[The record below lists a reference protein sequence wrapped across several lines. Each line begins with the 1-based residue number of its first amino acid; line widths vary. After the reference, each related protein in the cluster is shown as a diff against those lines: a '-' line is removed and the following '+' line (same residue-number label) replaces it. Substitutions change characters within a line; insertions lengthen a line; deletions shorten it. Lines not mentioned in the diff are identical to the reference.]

1 MLKGIRPSLYFAQ
14 RCQYI
19 LLCTFV
25 ILVYVICRTVLNIN
39 CYESFHF
46 VLETAVFW
54 GTVSKSNVV
63 RRLLS
68 KSIVV
73 LLFLVD
79 VFHQLCS
86 FK

>member
-1 MLKGIRPSLYFAQ
+1 M
-14 RCQYI
+14 
-19 LLCTFV
+19 
-25 ILVYVICRTVLNIN
+25 LNIN

-46 VLETAVFW
+46 LLVVFW
-54 GTVSKSNVV
+54 GTVSESNIV

-68 KSIVV
+68 IYKSIVV

-79 VFHQLCS
+79 VFRQLCS